1 MEFEIFIKD
10 NAFIPDTVDIKTYTT
25 VIFRN
30 EDGTQHNIHCKGS
43 MNFPLLT
50 VNAGKSERY
59 MFGIP
64 GKYMISDSG
73 YGDMKV
79 SAVFI
84 CTFSR
89 ETISIQRYFLP
100 LVCGGS
106 HGSRAGEYTQAE
118 LLSYQ

>member
-1 MEFEIFIKD
+1 MDSITHIKLNMEFEIFIKD
-10 NAFIPDTVDIKTYTT
+10 NAFIPDTVDIKTNTT

-79 SAVFI
+79 SAALFAI
-84 CTFSR
+84 SR
-89 ETISIQRYFLP
+89 ETISIR
-100 LVCGGS
+100 
-106 HGSRAGEYTQAE
+106 
-118 LLSYQ
+118 